1 MIPRI
6 LVRCVPERTDRQI
19 EAWWSEWCALHPDW
33 EHVTYRD
40 PLDPDQFPL
49 TSPLWERC
57 TSGAQ
62 LAGLVRLEALARHG
76 GIYLDSDVEPYRP
89 LTPLL
94 GLQAFAG
101 WEDHEVVPDAV
112 LGATAGH
119 PAILACL
126 DLAVERLC
134 GDSSDW
140 RTGPGAW
147 GTGPGVTTTIL
158 PGRDDVLL
166 LPPGSFYPAHYSRK
180 DRVDWANVRRTNPW
194 AFGAHRWH
202 ASWVTW

>member
-1 MIPRI
+1 MISRRLI
-6 LVRCVPERTDRQI
+6 RSVPEHTSDQVEQWWT
-19 EAWWSEWCALHPDW
+19 EACAMHPGW

-40 PLDPDQFPL
+40 PIDPDLFPI
-49 TSPLWERC
+49 TPPHWHRC

-62 LAGLVRLEALARHG
+62 LAGLVRLEALAQG
-76 GIYLDSDVEPYRP
+76 GGVWLDSDVELYRP

-94 GLQAFAG
+94 GVAAFAG

-119 PAILACL
+119 PAIAACL
-126 DLAVERLC
+126 GLAIERLLS
-134 GDSSDW
+134 GSTDW

-166 LPPGSFYPAHYSRK
+166 LPPGSFYPVHYSQKKRA
-180 DRVDWANVRRTNPW
+180 DWAAVRKETPW
-194 AFGAHRWH
+194 AFGAHHWD
-202 ASWVTW
+202 ASWVPA